1 MVECFKY
8 FYYICNMIGIY
19 KITSPTNKI
28 YIGSSNDIK
37 NRFCSYKNLK
47 CKSQTKL
54 YNSLKKYG
62 VNNHVFVILEEC
74 DIEDLLKK
82 ELYYGT
88 IYNVLDRKCGLNC
101 RLPKAEKNY
110 NYMSEETKNKIG
122 KANTGRY
129 VGKKH
134 NFYES
139 SLKKLTIKQ
148 VEEIIML
155 IFENKLTEKEIGK
168 IYNVDRKIINNIK
181 IRKNYNYVLPELDLS
196 NIKPIYFKLSE
207 DDKINI
213 KLLYKNGKSQ
223 TYISDLYKIN
233 QSHVSR
239 IINNKY

>member
-1 MVECFKY
+1 
-8 FYYICNMIGIY
+8 
-19 KITSPTNKI
+19 
-28 YIGSSNDIK
+28 
-37 NRFCSYKNLK
+37 
-47 CKSQTKL
+47 
-54 YNSLKKYG
+54 
-62 VNNHVFVILEEC
+62 
-74 DIEDLLKK
+74 
-82 ELYYGT
+82 
-88 IYNVLDRKCGLNC
+88 
-101 RLPKAEKNY
+101 
-110 NYMSEETKNKIG
+110 MSEETKNKIG